1 MDRDPYID
9 SLIVKRRKDHSGG
22 GVFLRLL
29 VWVFVVVPLCVL
41 IAVGVR
47 GAIKSAVAE
56 SRKPQ
61 SVLGW

>member
-9 SLIVKRRKDHSGG
+9 SLIVKRRKEPGRG
-22 GVFLRLL
+22 ILFRLA

-41 IAVGVR
+41 IAIGVR
-47 GAIKSAVAE
+47 GAIKSAAAE
-56 SRKPQ
+56 SRKPP

>member
-9 SLIVKRRKDHSGG
+9 SLIVKRRREHGSSGA
-22 GVFLRLL
+22 VRRLL
-29 VWVFVVVPLCVL
+29 VWVLVVIPLCVL
-41 IAVGVR
+41 IAIGVR

-61 SVLGW
+61 SVLGR